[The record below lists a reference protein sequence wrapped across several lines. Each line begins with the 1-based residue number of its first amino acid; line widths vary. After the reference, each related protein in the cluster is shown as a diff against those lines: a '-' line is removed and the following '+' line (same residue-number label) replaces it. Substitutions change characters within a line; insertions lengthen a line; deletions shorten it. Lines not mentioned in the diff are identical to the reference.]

1 MFIISIFINIGMWFE
16 RFVIIIQSLAH
27 EFDPYMWDY
36 YKPTWV
42 EYGITAGSF
51 AWFFMW
57 FLLFIKLMPSMA
69 IAELKELLP
78 PRLRR
83 QKEELE
89 RAGVEVGP

>member
-1 MFIISIFINIGMWFE
+1 MWFE

-27 EFDPYMWDY
+27 EFNPSQWDY
-36 YKPTWV
+36 YTPTWV
-42 EYGITAGSF
+42 EWAITAGSF

-57 FLLFIKLMPSMA
+57 FLMFIKFMPSMA

-89 RAGVEVGP
+89 AAP